1 MCIQAANV
9 EDLSLQD
16 CADELIFKGWNT
28 KIPTNIIIAIIK
40 NTKN

>member
-16 CADELIFKGWNT
+16 CVDGLIFKGWNM
-28 KIPTNIIIAIIK
+28 KIPLTQ
-40 NTKN
+40 